1 MSRPR
6 PSGQRPTLRRFPAGR
21 RRPGAEAAL
30 EGAASEFALL
40 AQRRAR
46 LARQLDL
53 LDRQRAAATASL
65 GQVLARM
72 GVLRARIEGLPDV
85 VPAAPEA
92 PPPPAPATA
101 APPAAPPPAAPSR
114 RRALTF

>member
-1 MSRPR
+1 MSPPR
-6 PSGQRPTLRRFPAGR
+6 PSGQRPVLRRFPAGR

-46 LARQLDL
+46 LTRQLDL
-53 LDRQRAAATASL
+53 LGRQRAAAEASL

-72 GVLRARIEGLPDV
+72 GVLRARIDGLV
-85 VPAAPEA
+85 EAAPETPAPPAA
-92 PPPPAPATA
+92 PPPPAPA
-101 APPAAPPPAAPSR
+101 PATAAPSR